1 MCSLMDFAP
10 SSSGF
15 CACAA
20 HEPLPTRATKA
31 VVKNQEKSRR
41 LHPAQRP
48 GGNRLFFLILRG
60 QEPLLWKRENVT
72 TCGDCNVLRQLAT
85 GRSRPKA
92 ACQEMTITGPFL
104 SAYGFDEPGKL
115 DQSRLCR
122 ATSSGRVEADADF
135 LSLSSSV
142 VASASRAR

>member
-1 MCSLMDFAP
+1 MSIFLDFEGARTP
-10 SSSGF
+10 
-15 CACAA
+15 
-20 HEPLPTRATKA
+20 PL
-31 VVKNQEKSRR
+31 EKGER
-41 LHPAQRP
+41 HH
-48 GGNRLFFLILRG
+48 
-60 QEPLLWKRENVT
+60 
-72 TCGDCNVLRQLAT
+72 CGDCNVLRQLAT

-142 VASASRAR
+142 VAAASRAR